1 MVSSQ
6 PTILDGIEM
15 PTPTY
20 GGPGFV
26 EDSMRRQIE
35 AMTRDGSLDE
45 RHAGAV
51 ALALVAARNA
61 DTMGDYGKPSGRAMM
76 LTAITKVFEL
86 LPEAAEANES
96 VMDELARLLQENDPE
111 EASTP

>member
-1 MVSSQ
+1 MRANQ
-6 PTILDGIEM
+6 PVILDGIEM
-15 PTPTY
+15 PAPTY
-20 GGPGFV
+20 GAAGFV
-26 EDSMRRQIE
+26 EAAMQRQVE
-35 AMTRDGSLDE
+35 ALTNDGTLDE

-86 LPEAAEANES
+86 LPEAVEANES
-96 VMDELARLLQENDPE
+96 VMDELTRLLQENDPE
-111 EASTP
+111 EADA

>member
-1 MVSSQ
+1 MNANQ
-6 PTILDGIEM
+6 PVILDGIEM
-15 PTPTY
+15 PAPTY

-26 EDSMRRQIE
+26 EEAMRRQVA
-35 AMTRDGSLDE
+35 AMTSDGSIDE

-86 LPEAAEANES
+86 LPEAVEANES
-96 VMDELARLLQENDPE
+96 VMDELTRLLQANDPE
-111 EASTP
+111 EAQA